1 MWDSALYT
9 KLINDSELIQ
19 YVSLHNGQPSI
30 FSDSAPE
37 NVDFPYI
44 VFVITNS
51 GGPDS
56 ALDVFDVVINHFDFQ
71 QSSKRSRMAI
81 LRIIELLDRAHLT
94 HDYFTPIRMFKRWSG
109 SAGRENEDRDPRA
122 RHYIVRFAAR
132 AGRKG
137 WIEEITAP
145 PVGD

>member
-9 KLINDSELIQ
+9 KLTSDSELIQ
-19 YVSLHNGQPSI
+19 YVSLYNGQPSI

-44 VFVITNS
+44 VFVITN
-51 GGPDS
+51 GNGPDS
-56 ALDVFDVVINHFDFQ
+56 ALDVFDVVINHFNFE
-71 QSSKRSRMAI
+71 QSAKRSRLAI
-81 LRIIELLDRAHLT
+81 RRIIELLDRSHIT
-94 HDYFTPIRMFKRWSG
+94 HDYYKTIRMFKTGSG

-122 RHYIVRFAAR
+122 KHYIARFTAR

-137 WIEEITAP
+137 WIDNLILT
-145 PVGD
+145 